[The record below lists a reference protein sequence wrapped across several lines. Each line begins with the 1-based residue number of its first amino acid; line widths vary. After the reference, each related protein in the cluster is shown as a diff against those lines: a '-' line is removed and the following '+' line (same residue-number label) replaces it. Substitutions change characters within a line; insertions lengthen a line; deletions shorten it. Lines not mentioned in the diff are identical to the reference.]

1 MLESG
6 VKEQVRL
13 YFEKDLSD
21 TRMQLSEM
29 SKNFLAFTE
38 NMSASLKEQVHDNIC
53 QIEMRMKV
61 SIQKE
66 EPRTFDN
73 REDMLKDKY
82 SQLLKKGKNQKGDG
96 FGGDQANVALMEEME
111 KFKES

>member
-1 MLESG
+1 
-6 VKEQVRL
+6 VRL

-66 EPRTFDN
+66 EPKTFEN
-73 REDMLKDKY
+73 REEMLKDKY
-82 SQLLKKGKNQKGDG
+82 SQLLKKGNTQKGDG
-96 FGGDQANVALMEEME
+96 FGGEKANMALLEEME
-111 KFKES
+111 RLKESETEAR